1 MGKEVFVSLENIDIF
16 IKILA
21 DIIKATRLKINIII
35 FISFVLI
42 KVLLD
47 INNYDT
53 NNFTKIYVIKV
64 LIELSLN

>member
-1 MGKEVFVSLENIDIF
+1 MENIDIF

-42 KVLLD
+42 KG
-47 INNYDT
+47 
-53 NNFTKIYVIKV
+53 
-64 LIELSLN
+64 SP